1 MILESRKIWKVP
13 SNRKGEKMKRIT
25 KLSIAGLV
33 IAGLVGV
40 VAPLPAVA
48 SPGCV
53 DQSEFKKI
61 KNGMTKARVAKLVGT
76 KGELFSAAGSGRFKL
91 EVRSYDACTEFG
103 IVSIGFM
110 GGRVESK
117 TGVF

>member
-1 MILESRKIWKVP
+1 
-13 SNRKGEKMKRIT
+13 MKRLA

-33 IAGLVGV
+33 LAGLVGA
-40 VAPLPAVA
+40 VAPLPAMA
-48 SPGCV
+48 TPGCV

-61 KNGMTKARVAKLVGT
+61 KNGMSKAKLAKLVGT
-76 KGELFSAAGSGRFKL
+76 KGELVSAAGSGRYKF
-91 EVRSYDACTEFG
+91 EVRNYEACTEFG

-117 TGVF
+117 TGIF